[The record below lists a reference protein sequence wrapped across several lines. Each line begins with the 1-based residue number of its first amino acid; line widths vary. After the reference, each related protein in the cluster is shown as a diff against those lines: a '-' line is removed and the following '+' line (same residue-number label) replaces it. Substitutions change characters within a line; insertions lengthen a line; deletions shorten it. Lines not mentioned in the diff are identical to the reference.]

1 MLVSSRKKAHKNK
14 VRRQGISGDPRRRA
28 EQLGRGRPTGLDP
41 SVAREML
48 YSLAGG
54 ASPAPWWAAS
64 HGRVLAQA
72 RTFPPSAPLE
82 DLEERTCRVVG
93 DEFWDCLQ
101 SENLGFHPTQWLRA
115 LVEKAGDELRRVL
128 AREDDGWRGIW
139 AFLCGLA
146 LTAPRTPPDALSE
159 SMRKSREMFPDI
171 REPYDVAM
179 AEVDRIADL
188 LADRGLEPGIRY
200 PADGMRPFGDALVGY
215 DVYGSRIVLMAPFGY
230 FSAPAHWYAWDIDR
244 CWIHNVVGAGTFASA
259 EDALR
264 EWKDAVGAPAAR
276 TTLSV
281 CDPAAVERLLA
292 PCLEAGPLAEMLQGG
307 EPRELIREYYRLRRR
322 ARELVEATGGGE
334 GDAFSLDLT
343 GERDAFLA
351 WYAEQHDDVPDAEDA
366 GTIVSEWGPH
376 QNPGERSLYGCSPHR
391 IQMAAHLIRN
401 GYREEYADAALRLL
415 PDWVEWCIER
425 SGLDEAAAD
434 RPREAARRAIAT
446 AADIDGEP
454 FRRHE

>member
-1 MLVSSRKKAHKNK
+1 MLVSSSKKARKNK

-41 SVAREML
+41 AVAREML

-64 HGRVLAQA
+64 HERVLARA
-72 RTFPPSAPLE
+72 REFPASGPLE

-115 LVEKAGDELRRVL
+115 LAEKTGDELRRAL
-128 AREDDGWRGIW
+128 AREGEWQGVW
-139 AFLCGLA
+139 AFLCCLA
-146 LTAPRTPPDALSE
+146 LTAPRTPPGALSE

-179 AEVDRIADL
+179 AEVNRISGL
-188 LADRGLEPGIRY
+188 VADRGLQPGLRY
-200 PADGMRPFGDALVGY
+200 PARGIRPVGDPLVGY

-230 FSAPAHWYAWDIDR
+230 LSAPSQWYAWDIDR
-244 CWIHNVVGAGTFASA
+244 CWIHDVVGAGTFASA

-264 EWKDAVGAPAAR
+264 EWQGVVGAPAAR
-276 TTLSV
+276 TTLSA

-292 PCLEAGPLAEMLQGG
+292 PCLEAGPMSEMLQGG

-351 WYAEQHDDVPDAEDA
+351 WYAKQHDDVPDAEDA

-376 QNPGERSLYGCSPHR
+376 HPGERSLYGCSPHR

-401 GYREEYADAALRLL
+401 GYREEYADAALHLL

-425 SGLDEAAAD
+425 SGLDEAAAA
-434 RPREAARRAIAT
+434 RSREAAGQAIAT
-446 AADIDGEP
+446 DADVDGEP